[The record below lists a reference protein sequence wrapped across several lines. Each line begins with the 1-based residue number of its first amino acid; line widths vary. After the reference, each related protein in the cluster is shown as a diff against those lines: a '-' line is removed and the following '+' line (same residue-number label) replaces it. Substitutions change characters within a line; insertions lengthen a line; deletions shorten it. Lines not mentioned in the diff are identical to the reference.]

1 MEYTGLDVIKDE
13 LNQLESFIIENVRSP
28 QVLISSAVDD
38 LIQAGGKRIRPALT
52 ILCGRAVG
60 HKINRLIP
68 IAASMEIIHMAT
80 LVHDDI
86 IDDSALRRGQPTV
99 QSKYGKDVAV
109 FTGDFLFSEAFKI
122 ISKYADSQSLKG
134 FAHAVK
140 RICEGEIEQ
149 YESRYSTDVSLLKY
163 LRRIKRKTGMLM
175 ALSCM
180 SGAAAKKADSKL
192 VRSMGAYGMYLGL
205 AFQITDDVL
214 DFTGDMKVVGKP
226 VGNDTRQGVFTLP
239 LIYAMSHSKDRDKL
253 YRLLGDDLGEKD
265 LNTVV
270 NIVRDAGGIEYSRAL
285 AKRYVYK
292 GIKHIEPLK
301 DSVYKR
307 ALKELII
314 SLNERDY

>member
-1 MEYTGLDVIKDE
+1 MEYTGLDVIKDD

-149 YESRYSTDVSLLKY
+149 YESRHSTDVSLLKY

-192 VRSMGAYGMYLGL
+192 VRSMGSYGMYLGL

-301 DSVYKR
+301 DSIYKR